1 MKEGTSNVHSTLFW
15 SKSKAYPWAKAVVL
29 AYICLIFP
37 RMSKVLRLMYTR
49 THCSF
54 KPAETFM
61 FVLPNDC
68 EVQRFT
74 TRYGNI
80 VKMRLSHLNGSYRI
94 DVRKLALSIG
104 RNTWKHDAEIF
115 DTICSW
121 KNCLNRPE
129 NHLLRARSHC
139 TSVCV
144 PIWESYMREGS
155 STAHKQLRVFRFVEL
170 IACSPLQKC

>member
-37 RMSKVLRLMYTR
+37 RMSKVLWLMYTR

-54 KPAETFM
+54 KPAQTIM

-80 VKMRLSHLNGSYRI
+80 VTMRLSLLNGSYRL

-104 RNTWKHDAEIF
+104 WNAWKHDAEIF

-121 KNCLNRPE
+121 KNCLNHPE
-129 NHLLRARSHC
+129 NHLLRAHSHS

-155 STAHKQLRVFRFVEL
+155 STAHEQLRVFRFVEL
-170 IACSPLQKC
+170 IACSPLQKR